1 MLVDYII
8 KYYKLNYGMTY
19 KQILQLAYDYGSRL
33 QCKFPSS
40 WTDKRTAGFD

>member
-1 MLVDYII
+1 MDYII
-8 KYYKLNYGMTY
+8 KCYKLNYEMTC

-40 WTDKRTAGFD
+40 WTGKKIAGID